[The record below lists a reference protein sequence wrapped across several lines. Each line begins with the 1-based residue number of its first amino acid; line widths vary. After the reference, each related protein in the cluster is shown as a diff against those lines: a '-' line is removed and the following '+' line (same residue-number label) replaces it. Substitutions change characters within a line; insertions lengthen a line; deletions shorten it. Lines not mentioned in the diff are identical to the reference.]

1 MIRAQLSHALS
12 LVLLATALCAC
23 NASPPASSNT
33 SPTPSPAPVPSVSE
47 SSKRAFGQP
56 ISSNVSVSLAD
67 LARDPSAWSNKTLV
81 TSGSVVSVCPNM
93 GCWMVIED
101 QGVQAMVRM
110 ADNSF
115 RVPKDATGKRARVQA
130 VANSPAAAAPFKCPH
145 GGHACGEEGLA
156 RQQGSQVQLEASG
169 VDIF

>member
-12 LVLLATALCAC
+12 LVLLATALGAC
-23 NASPPASSNT
+23 NTSPSASPSA
-33 SPTPSPAPVPSVSE
+33 SPTPSLAPVPSISE
-47 SSKRAFGQP
+47 SSRQAYGVP
-56 ISSNVSVSLAD
+56 ISSKDSVTLPD
-67 LARDPSAWSNKTLV
+67 LARDPAAWSNKSLV

-110 ADNSF
+110 ANHAF
-115 RVPKDATGKRARVQA
+115 RVPKDSAGKHARVQA

-145 GGHACGEEGLA
+145 GGHACGEKGHA

-169 VDIF
+169 VELF

>member
-1 MIRAQLSHALS
+1 MIRAQLSHPLS
-12 LVLLATALCAC
+12 LVLLSAFCSAC
-23 NASPPASSNT
+23 NN
-33 SPTPSPAPVPSVSE
+33 TPSQPSSQAPSAPSVAST
-47 SSKRAFGQP
+47 SNAPAQSFGQP
-56 ISSNVSVSLAD
+56 ISSHVSVSLAD

-110 ADNSF
+110 ADHSF

-145 GGHACGEEGLA
+145 GGHACGEEGHA

-169 VDIF
+169 VELF